1 MRARDLS
8 VGDTLHLSDRYV
20 TITRL
25 NPATSEAT
33 VAAGAREVFSGSWSQ
48 TFGADEH
55 VEATPRALA
64 QVAQV
69 EKNSIRLADERAE
82 DDVLRE
88 QIAAVALQAETAVSR
103 G

>member
-48 TFGADEH
+48 TFDADEH
-55 VEATPRALA
+55 VTATPR
-64 QVAQV
+64 QVREVQENAA
-69 EKNSIRLADERAE
+69 RLAAERAE

-88 QIAAVALQAETAVSR
+88 RIAAVALQAETAVIR
-103 G
+103 